1 LADLAWPPPL
11 RCAQPGLRE
20 MRDPKTLPADRSDEK
35 VKAPNTNIQAPKK
48 LQIPSS
54 KSCGA
59 CLMFEVWSFS
69 GCWSLELG
77 AFFPAQ

>member
-1 LADLAWPPPL
+1 
-11 RCAQPGLRE
+11 
-20 MRDPKTLPADRSDEK
+20 M
-35 VKAPNTNIQAPKK
+35 KAPNTNIQAPKK

-59 CLMFEVWSFS
+59 RLMFEGWSFS

-77 AFFPAQ
+77 AFFPVQ